1 MGLIECLI
9 ITALRRLG
17 RASMDRLAKIVFLI
31 DRLGGFEALDWERID
46 LVLTSPEFLSA
57 IERLTK
63 DGVIK
68 AVGNFITALDNN
80 YDPGCG
86 WFENSVKSATD
97 YVINKYGNLSD
108 GELDEVIDSILEG
121 VY

>member
-1 MGLIECLI
+1 MGLIECLV

-17 RASMDRLAKIVFLI
+17 RVSLDRLAKIVFLI

-86 WFENSVKSATD
+86 WLENSVKSATD

>member
-1 MGLIECLI
+1 MGLIECLV

-17 RASMDRLAKIVFLI
+17 RVSLDRLAKIVFLI

-46 LVLTSPEFLSA
+46 LVLTSPEFIST
-57 IERLTK
+57 IEKLTK
-63 DGVIK
+63 AGVIK
-68 AVGNFITALDNN
+68 TVGNFVTSLENN

-86 WFENSVKSATD
+86 WLESSVRSMTD

-108 GELDEVIDSILEG
+108 GELDEVVDSIIEG

>member
-1 MGLIECLI
+1 MSLIECLI

-17 RASMDRLAKIVFLI
+17 MVSLDRLAKIVFLI
-31 DRLGGFEALDWERID
+31 DRLGNFEAFDWERID
-46 LVLTSPEFLSA
+46 LVLTSPEFLST

-68 AVGNFITALDNN
+68 AAGSFITVLDDN

-86 WFENSVKSATD
+86 WLEDSVKSETD

-108 GELDEVIDSILEG
+108 GELDEVIESILEG